1 MPNLLYNAISLEF
14 TVMKFYI
21 RLALGLSFTSAML
34 APTPQAFARS
44 VDREV
49 TCDVL
54 VVGGGLAGVATAYES
69 LKLGRRVCLTE
80 ITDWLGG
87 QVSAQGTSALDEKKT
102 QRSQLYFPQGYVEF
116 RQRLVDRYKN
126 QKTPGNCWVSAVCFL
141 PKDGHEILQT
151 MLKEA
156 EKQGKGKLQ
165 FLPNTVVKDLQV
177 GTVGTGQQIQSVR
190 AIQHRSASGAPPLNT
205 EPLSQTIVDTYSED
219 DSSRFKKTIIRF
231 VPPASGQWYVVEA
244 TETGELL
251 ALADLPYRLGIDKL
265 SYTNPSSPSSSDDPY
280 CPQAFTYT
288 FAMAATATPQT
299 VVPPAFY
306 SQYAKSYSFNSNQYA
321 QAPELVFTY
330 RRILSNQD
338 SAGSR
343 TIAPGDISMQNWNW
357 GNDYGPGTSA
367 DNYLYTRQQL
377 AETRQL
383 TPGGWQG
390 GLRVSSLQGGEEQ
403 ALGYFYW
410 FAAGTSDAKLATKKP
425 FPNVQFL
432 KGFDSPMGTAHGLS
446 KYPYIRESR
455 RLIGRY
461 AYGYPNGFAIAEIST
476 SRKNFRDTP
485 FYRENLSAETYRN
498 LATALAGLSTI
509 DVIRGKISPQ
519 ELQWRSRAHI
529 YPDSVGIGHYNLD
542 FHPCMVE
549 SPPEKPGNQE
559 RPGERQG
566 ADETYPFQIPLRAM
580 IPPKIDNLLVTG
592 KSIAMDHIS
601 ASAYRV
607 HSIEWSAGA
616 AAGTTASFAIETGT
630 MPYQLVENLPRANA
644 NLEQL
649 QKRLNA
655 NSNPTAFPNTSI
667 LNLNWKDW
675 R

>member
-1 MPNLLYNAISLEF
+1 
-14 TVMKFYI
+14 MKFYV
-21 RLALGLSFTSAML
+21 RLALGLSFTSAMV
-34 APTPQAFARS
+34 APTPQAAARA

-49 TCDVL
+49 ACDVL
-54 VVGGGLAGVATAYES
+54 VVGGGLAGVAAAYES
-69 LKLGRRVCLTE
+69 LKSGHRVCITE

-102 QRSQLYFPQGYVEF
+102 QRSQLYFPQGYGEF
-116 RQRLVDRYKN
+116 RQRLVDRYKD
-126 QKTPGNCWVSAVCFL
+126 QKSPGNCWVSAVCFL

-151 MLKEA
+151 MLREA
-156 EKQGKGKLQ
+156 EKQGKGNLQ
-165 FLPNTVVKDLQV
+165 FFPNTVVKDLQV
-177 GTVGTGQQIQSVR
+177 STAGRGQQIQSVR
-190 AIQHRSASGAPPLNT
+190 GIQHSSASGAPPLNT
-205 EPLSQTIVDTYSED
+205 EHLSQTIADTYGED

-251 ALADLPYRLGIDKL
+251 ALADLPYRLGIDGL
-265 SYTNPSSPSSSDDPY
+265 SYTNPSSPSASDDPY

-288 FAMAATATPQT
+288 FAMEATATPPT
-299 VVPPAFY
+299 VELPAFY
-306 SQYAKSYSFNSNQYA
+306 PQYAKSYSFNSDQYA

-330 RRILSNQD
+330 RRILSTQAI
-338 SAGSR
+338 AGSR

-377 AETRQL
+377 AATGQL

-410 FAAGTSDAKLATKKP
+410 FVAGTSDAKLSTKKP
-425 FPNVQFL
+425 FPNVRFL

-446 KYPYIRESR
+446 KFPYIRESR

-461 AYGYPNGFAIAEIST
+461 SYGYPNGFAITEISA
-476 SRKNFRDTP
+476 SRKNFRDAP
-485 FYRENLSAETYRN
+485 FYRDNLSAEAYQN
-498 LATALAGLSTI
+498 LATALAGLRTI

-519 ELQWRSRAHI
+519 ALQWRSRAHI
-529 YPDSVGIGHYNLD
+529 YPDSLGIGHYNLD

-559 RPGERQG
+559 RPRERQG

-616 AAGTTASFAIETGT
+616 AAGTTASFALETGT
-630 MPYQLVENLPRANA
+630 MPHQLVENLPRANA

-655 NSNPTAFPNTSI
+655 NGNPTAFPNTSI

>member
-1 MPNLLYNAISLEF
+1 
-14 TVMKFYI
+14 MKFYV
-21 RLALGLSFTSAML
+21 RLALGLSLFSAMV
-34 APTPQAFARS
+34 ARVPQAEARS
-44 VDREV
+44 VDQDV
-49 TCDVL
+49 ACDVL

-69 LKLGRRVCLTE
+69 LKSGHTVCLTE

-87 QVSAQGTSALDEKKT
+87 QVSSQGTSALDEKKT
-102 QRSQLYFPQGYVEF
+102 QRSQLYFPQGYTEF
-116 RQRLVDRYKN
+116 RQRLVDRHKN

-151 MLKEA
+151 MLREV
-156 EKQGKGKLQ
+156 EKQGHGKLR
-165 FLPNTVVKDLQV
+165 FFPNTVVKDLQV
-177 GTVGTGQQIQSVR
+177 GTVGAGQQIQSVR
-190 AIQHRSASGAPPLNT
+190 SIQHRSASGAPPLNS
-205 EPLSQTIVDTYSED
+205 EPLSQTIADTYSED
-219 DSSRFKKTIIRF
+219 DSARFKKTIVRF
-231 VPPASGQWYVVEA
+231 VPPTSGKWYVVEA

-251 ALADLPYRLGIDKL
+251 ALADLPYRLGVDGR
-265 SYTNPSSPSSSDDPY
+265 SYTNPSSSSASDDPY
-280 CPQAFTYT
+280 CAQAFTYT
-288 FAMAATATPQT
+288 FAMEATATPQT
-299 VVPPAFY
+299 ANPPAFY
-306 SQYAKSYSFNSNQYA
+306 PQYAKSYSFNSDQYA
-321 QAPELVFTY
+321 KAPELVFTY
-330 RRILSNQD
+330 RRILSTQS
-338 SAGSR
+338 SAGSK

-357 GNDYGPGTSA
+357 GNDYAPGTSA

-377 AETRQL
+377 ASTGQL

-390 GLRVSSLQGGEEQ
+390 GLRVSSLQSGEEQ

-425 FPNVQFL
+425 FPNVRFL

-461 AYGYPNGFAIAEIST
+461 AYGYPNGFAIDEISS

-485 FYRENLSAETYRN
+485 YYQNLPEDTYRN

-509 DVIRGKISPQ
+509 DVIRGKVSPQ

-580 IPPKIDNLLVTG
+580 IPPKLDNLLVTG

-616 AAGTTASFAIETGT
+616 AAGTTASFALETGM
-630 MPYQLVENLPRANA
+630 MPYQLIENLPRANA

-649 QKRLNA
+649 QKRLTA
-655 NSNPTAFPNTSI
+655 NGNPTAFPNTSI

>member
-1 MPNLLYNAISLEF
+1 M
-14 TVMKFYI
+14 
-21 RLALGLSFTSAML
+21 
-34 APTPQAFARS
+34 
-44 VDREV
+44 
-49 TCDVL
+49 
-54 VVGGGLAGVATAYES
+54 
-69 LKLGRRVCLTE
+69 
-80 ITDWLGG
+80 
-87 QVSAQGTSALDEKKT
+87 
-102 QRSQLYFPQGYVEF
+102 
-116 RQRLVDRYKN
+116 
-126 QKTPGNCWVSAVCFL
+126 
-141 PKDGHEILQT
+141 
-151 MLKEA
+151 
-156 EKQGKGKLQ
+156 
-165 FLPNTVVKDLQV
+165 
-177 GTVGTGQQIQSVR
+177 
-190 AIQHRSASGAPPLNT
+190 
-205 EPLSQTIVDTYSED
+205 
-219 DSSRFKKTIIRF
+219 
-231 VPPASGQWYVVEA
+231 PPASGQWYVVEA

-251 ALADLPYRLGIDKL
+251 ALADLPYRLGIDGR
-265 SYTNPSSPSSSDDPY
+265 SYTHPSSPSASDDPY
-280 CPQAFTYT
+280 CPQAFTYP
-288 FAMAATATPQT
+288 FAMEATAMPQT
-299 VVPPAFY
+299 VEPPAFY
-306 SQYAKSYSFNSNQYA
+306 PQYAHSYSFNSDQYA

-330 RRILSNQD
+330 RRILSTQS

-357 GNDYGPGTSA
+357 GNDYGPGTST

-377 AETRQL
+377 VSMGQL
-383 TPGGWQG
+383 APGGWQG

-410 FAAGTSDAKLATKKP
+410 FVAGTSDAKLATKKP
-425 FPNVQFL
+425 FANVRFL

-485 FYRENLSAETYRN
+485 YYRENLSPDAYRD
-498 LATALAGLSTI
+498 LATALAGLRTI

-580 IPPKIDNLLVTG
+580 IPPKVDNLLVVG

-607 HSIEWSAGA
+607 HAIEWSAGA
-616 AAGTTASFAIETGT
+616 AAGTTASFALETGT
-630 MPYQLVENLPRANA
+630 MPYQLIENLPRANA

-655 NSNPTAFPNTSI
+655 NGNPTEFPNTSI

-675 R
+675 K